1 MTERKI
7 LIYPESTNELRMK
20 SEPVKSVSSSVKKI
34 IKDPYLNKP
43 LTGKLKP
50 VRTHHFFFKRSA
62 YRIAFKIEKDIIV
75 IMIATRENFY
85 EKLEQRL

>member
-1 MTERKI
+1 MEIRFLRTAHKFLQKCDYSFYLKI
-7 LIYPESTNELRMK
+7 EKE
-20 SEPVKSVSSSVKKI
+20 VKKI
-34 IKDPYLNKP
+34 GKDPYLNKP

-50 VRTHHFFFKRSA
+50 IRTHHFFFKRSA
-62 YRIAFKIEKDIIV
+62 YRIAYKIEKDIIV

>member
-1 MTERKI
+1 MEIRFLRAAYKFLQKCDYALYLKIEREAEKI
-7 LIYPESTNELRMK
+7 G
-20 SEPVKSVSSSVKKI
+20 
-34 IKDPYLNKP
+34 KDPYLNKP

-50 VRTHHFFFKRSA
+50 IRTHHFFFKRSA
-62 YRIAFKIEKDIIV
+62 YRIAYKIEKDIIV

>member
-1 MTERKI
+1 MKI
-7 LIYPESTNELRMK
+7 IFLRTAYK
-20 SEPVKSVSSSVKKI
+20 FLQKCDYALYLKIEKEVKKI
-34 IKDPYLNKP
+34 EQNPKQNKS

-50 VRTHHFFFKRSA
+50 IRTHHFFFKRSA
-62 YRIAFKIEKDIIV
+62 YRIAYKIEKDIIV